1 MPKKTEDVI
10 EDEVRRR
17 ITSIASSAGLS
28 RGRVELEVLFLLP
41 TEFVR
46 MYRELF
52 DYALADPVNPIGDGG
67 KDEGRV
73 KARGTARD
81 PMKARSM
88 SGAAG
93 GGKRFVAGAWP
104 VRNENALEAK
114 RRLDRKLISSVDKAL
129 EDARQ
134 GVRALLPRSN
144 GDLQNPQCDTC
155 GRIQSPNWVRCPFHS

>member
-17 ITSIASSAGLS
+17 LTSIASAAGLS
-28 RGRVELEVLFLLP
+28 RGRIELEVLFLLP
-41 TEFVR
+41 SEFVR

-52 DYALADPVNPIGDGG
+52 DFALADPVNPIGDGG

-104 VRNENALEAK
+104 VRSEYALEAK
-114 RRLDRKLISSVDKAL
+114 RRLDKRLLASVVKAL
-129 EDARQ
+129 DEARQ
-134 GVRALLPRSN
+134 GVRGPLARSN
-144 GDLQNPQCDTC
+144 GDFSNPQCDSC

>member
-17 ITSIASSAGLS
+17 ITSIASAAGLS

-52 DYALADPVNPIGDGG
+52 DMALSDPVNPIGDGG

-104 VRNENALEAK
+104 VRSEKALEEK
-114 RRLDRKLISSVDKAL
+114 RRLDKKLIRVVDQAL
-129 EDARQ
+129 SDARAS
-134 GVRALLPRSN
+134 GVRAPGPTTN
-144 GDLQNPQCDTC
+144 GNPQCSSC
-155 GRIQSPNWVRCPFHS
+155 GRIQSPNWVRCPFHAD